1 MNMKLTNVEPKTIN
15 QIQFEI
21 AQKVLNDWLDASGF
35 DLVTELYLT
44 KFKSNYITWEGRMK
58 FLKES
63 QTFLNL
69 KQNLQQKRQTEK
81 TKIQNFKMKLIH

>member
-44 KFKSNYITWEGRMK
+44 KFKSNYITCEGRMK
-58 FLKES
+58 FFLK
-63 QTFLNL
+63 NL
-69 KQNLQQKRQTEK
+69 GCPNLRLFSSYKMN
-81 TKIQNFKMKLIH
+81 KIWIWN